1 MGKHADGGR
10 TDATGRCFFKRRS
23 TSDQPHEHVKIMN
36 FRLKAASLVAVAL
49 SAVASFIA
57 TDPSLASGTADTAG
71 TISMSSRALTSAPAL
86 PAAAPETPVS
96 ITHNAD
102 GSVTV
107 TPRTA
112 ENFAEGRPAA
122 TLAALVDA
130 QVVPAELD
138 EETKCLASTVYFES
152 KGETFAGQLA
162 VARVVIN
169 RSKSGRFADSLCGV
183 VHQPSQFSFLRAGR
197 IPEPRLGSR
206 AWREAVAI
214 AQIALADAWDSEVE
228 GALYFHARRVSPG
241 WNRDRMAAIDNHIF
255 YR

>member
-1 MGKHADGGR
+1 M
-10 TDATGRCFFKRRS
+10 S
-23 TSDQPHEHVKIMN
+23 
-36 FRLKAASLVAVAL
+36 FRFKAASLAAVAL
-49 SAVASFIA
+49 TAVASFIA

-71 TISMSSRALTSAPAL
+71 TISMTSRALTSAPAL
-86 PAAAPETPVS
+86 PAAASETPVS
-96 ITHNAD
+96 IVHNAD

-112 ENFAEGRPAA
+112 ENSAQEGRPAA

-138 EETKCLASTVYFES
+138 EETRCLASTVYFES
-152 KGETFAGQLA
+152 KGETLAGQLA

-169 RSKSGRFADSLCGV
+169 RSKSGRFADSICGV
-183 VHQPSQFSFLRAGR
+183 VHQPSQFSFVRGGR
-197 IPEPRLGSR
+197 IPDPKLGSR
-206 AWREAVAI
+206 DWREAVAI
-214 AQIALADAWDSEVE
+214 AQIALADAWDSEAE

-241 WNRDRMAAIDNHIF
+241 WNHDRLAAIDNHIF